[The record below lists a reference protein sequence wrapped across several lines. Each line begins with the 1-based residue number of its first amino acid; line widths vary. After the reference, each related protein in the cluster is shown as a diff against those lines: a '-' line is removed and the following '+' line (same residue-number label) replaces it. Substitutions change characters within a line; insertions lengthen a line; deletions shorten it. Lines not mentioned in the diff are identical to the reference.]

1 MKKIIMPGF
10 EVRPYR
16 VIITGAKRA
25 VMVMAT
31 SPAAAVS
38 SVAAAE
44 NAPVSAL
51 RLDKRFGARTKT
63 QNN

>member
-1 MKKIIMPGF
+1 MKKIVIPGF
-10 EVRPYR
+10 EIRPYR

-38 SVAAAE
+38 SVAAGEAV
-44 NAPVSAL
+44 PVSAL
-51 RLDKRFGARTKT
+51 RLDKRFGKRPEK
-63 QNN
+63 QG

>member
-10 EVRPYR
+10 EIRPYR

-31 SPAAAVS
+31 SPAAAIS

-44 NAPVSAL
+44 NVPVGAL
-51 RLDKRFGARTKT
+51 RTDKRFGARPIA
-63 QNN
+63 